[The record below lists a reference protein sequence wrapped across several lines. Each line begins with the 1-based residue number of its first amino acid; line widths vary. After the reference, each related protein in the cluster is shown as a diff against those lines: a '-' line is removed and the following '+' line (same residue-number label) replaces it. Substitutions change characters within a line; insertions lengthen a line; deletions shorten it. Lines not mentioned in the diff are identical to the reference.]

1 MIFWNNLIFSNY
13 TNLFQL
19 NKQLQII
26 QKDRSEQEDNINQ
39 LKEQVSQQRESLIQ
53 AQTKL
58 AEMDGVQAQL
68 EL

>member
-1 MIFWNNLIFSNY
+1 LIFWNNLIFSNY

-26 QKDRSEQEDNINQ
+26 QKERSEQEDNINQ

>member
-1 MIFWNNLIFSNY
+1 MHY
-13 TNLFQL
+13 
-19 NKQLQII
+19 QLQTI
-26 QKDRSEQEDNINQ
+26 QKERSEQEQNLIH

-68 EL
+68 EMYILRNSVISVDH

>member
-26 QKDRSEQEDNINQ
+26 QKERSEQEDNINQ